1 MAQLVV
7 IDDDDAIRGWL
18 AAVLRAA
25 RHQVRVFASA
35 EAALP
40 HLTQS
45 PPDLLLSDIR
55 LPGQSGLDGI
65 VHRDVKPANIM
76 IRSASSFAVTDF
88 GAAKRTRV
96 DTSLTMDGRIIG
108 TPSYVSPE

>member
-18 AAVLRAA
+18 SAVLRAA
-25 RHQVRVFASA
+25 RHQVRAFSSA

-40 HLTQS
+40 HLAQS

-55 LPGQSGLDGI
+55 LPGQGGLELLETL
-65 VHRDVKPANIM
+65 R
-76 IRSASSFAVTDF
+76 ASRGTM
-88 GAAKRTRV
+88 
-96 DTSLTMDGRIIG
+96 SLPVIPIF
-108 TPSYVSPE
+108 